1 MPTEDMLADVM
12 TKPLSRDQHNTLVR
26 RLGVHSV

>member
-12 TKPLSRDQHNTLVR
+12 TKPLNRDQHNILIK